1 MTFQDVEKAREVYHK
16 ERQKYLAITLA
27 ATILTALF
35 FGLALGPFSIAPA
48 LFILCAM
55 AVFSA
60 FATRTSATNY
70 RKAYKGYF
78 IEQNL
83 QKIFTD
89 LSYRHDAGINK
100 SLIAS
105 TGMINTG
112 DIFSSND
119 LVTAK
124 YKDVSLIQA
133 DAHIQTES
141 TDSDGNTTYV
151 TIFKGRFMI
160 FEFPK
165 KFNFR
170 LELIG
175 RKFHPYRV
183 PGKDTT
189 TGRKLSKLST
199 ESTEFNHSFKI
210 FGDDGFE
217 TYYILDP
224 ALMVK
229 INDIAEHY
237 NHKILLGFIN
247 NKMMVA
253 LNDGTDSFEPPRP
266 SRPIN
271 EATEL
276 AKVYADIKV
285 ITDFVDK
292 LSLDHKLFTK

>member
-16 ERQKYLAITLA
+16 ERQKYLAITLSV
-27 ATILTALF
+27 TILSLLAFGLVLGPLSIGVALF
-35 FGLALGPFSIAPA
+35 V
-48 LFILCAM
+48 LCFVAII
-55 AVFSA
+55 SS
-60 FATRTSATNY
+60 FATRTAATNY

-83 QKIFTD
+83 HKIFTD

-112 DIFSSND
+112 NIFSSND

-124 YKDVSLIQA
+124 YKDVSLIQS
-133 DAHIQTES
+133 DAHIQIES
-141 TDSDGNTTYV
+141 TDGDGNTTYI

-199 ESTEFNHSFKI
+199 ESTEFNHNFKI

-217 TYYILDP
+217 SYYILDP
-224 ALMVK
+224 AFMVK

-237 NHKILLGFIN
+237 KHQILLGFID

-271 EATEL
+271 EEAET

-292 LSLDHKLFTK
+292 LSLDRKLFTK